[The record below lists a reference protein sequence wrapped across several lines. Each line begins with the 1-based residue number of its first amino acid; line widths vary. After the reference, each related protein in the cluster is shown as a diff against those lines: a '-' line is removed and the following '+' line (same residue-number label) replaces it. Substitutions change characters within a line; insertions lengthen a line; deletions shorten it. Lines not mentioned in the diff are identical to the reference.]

1 MLTSIHHLSLSAHLV
16 PITPGGKLFGTD
28 DGLHFLVVARPNRVK
43 QFVVQIS
50 TLLAEHHHIL
60 TRLDE
65 VVAW

>member
-1 MLTSIHHLSLSAHLV
+1 MWLEAAGGRSAISKQAPV
-16 PITPGGKLFGTD
+16 PLIAECALLRRKRTAELAS
-28 DGLHFLVVARPNRVK
+28 GL
-43 QFVVQIS
+43 S